1 MESKVYAVNKV
12 TQMGIGAI
20 ISSKDNDRIIIDP
33 LTNTM
38 GTYFVPKAHYDPE
51 HRKSW
56 LLSMK
61 KHNCL
66 IEVDKGAYDALLEGK
81 SLFPKGIVTTEG
93 SFFKGDSV
101 DICFNGEAFASGI
114 TEYDSTEIE
123 LIKRKHSDDIEDIL
137 GHKAK
142 NEVVHTINLVVS
154 EEVDHDKISE
164 TASV

>member
-1 MESKVYAVNKV
+1 MNKV
-12 TQMGIGAI
+12 TQLGISAI
-20 ISSKDNDRIIIDP
+20 IASKDNERIILDP
-33 LTNTM
+33 LKEKT
-38 GTYFVPKAHYDPE
+38 GTFFETKANYDPE
-51 HRKSW
+51 LRKSW

-61 KHNCL
+61 KHKCA
-66 IEVDKGAYDALLEGK
+66 IEVDRGAFEALLDGK

-101 DICFNGEAFASGI
+101 DICYSGEAFASGI

-164 TASV
+164 TTGV